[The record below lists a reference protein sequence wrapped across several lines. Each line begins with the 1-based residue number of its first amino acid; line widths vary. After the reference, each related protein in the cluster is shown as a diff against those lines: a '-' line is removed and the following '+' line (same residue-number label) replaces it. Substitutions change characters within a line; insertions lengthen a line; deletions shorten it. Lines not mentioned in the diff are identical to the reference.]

1 MTETETDKADEK
13 FIESRT
19 RKLIETICS
28 ETFVARR
35 RTRQCPRFAQA
46 RSQRT
51 GQMVCVKHWI
61 EQQHDTPWTLGQMVG
76 DALRAVS
83 VHGQPVVS

>member
-13 FIESRT
+13 FIELRT

-28 ETFVARR
+28 ETKCRR
-35 RTRQCPRFAQA
+35 QEWA

-51 GQMVCVKHWI
+51 NQMVCLKHWL
-61 EQQHDTPWTLGQMVG
+61 EQQHDTSWTLGRLVG